1 MASPSPVTMP
11 AIELAEGSVFILKK
25 GAVVIGQAINV
36 RPKSSVPTKK
46 VARIGDTN
54 KNVSYQPAEHSVD
67 IEIYTEFDPNQLAA
81 LLGGTA
87 KPGSGGWVGTE
98 ILRLNPSIAAFDL
111 TLEMYKTA
119 LGTSDAL
126 AGIWTM
132 DDFKPTS
139 LDLNVQSENASTIT
153 INGECADIFYEP
165 EAGYA

>member
-11 AIELAEGSVFILKK
+11 AIQLVEGSVFILKK
-25 GAVVIGQAINV
+25 ATTVIGQAINV

-54 KNVSYQPAEHSVD
+54 KNVSYQPTEHSVD
-67 IEIYTEFDPNQLAA
+67 IEIYTEFDPSQLAA

-87 KPGSGGWVGTE
+87 KPGSGGWAGTE
-98 ILRLNPSIAAFDL
+98 QLRLNPSVAAFDL
-111 TLEMYKTA
+111 TLEVYKTA
-119 LGTSDAL
+119 LGTSDSL

-132 DDFKPTS
+132 DNFKPTS
-139 LDLNVQSENASTIT
+139 LDLNVQSENSSTIT